1 MPTLKDI
8 SKATAL
14 AKVAYA
20 KVYDLLEDEARIN
33 LYLGKAEDLLKK
45 LPGGTGETYVEY
57 VETARIS
64 ILLVRDFMYK
74 EYREISKK
82 NLALIAFGALYTIS
96 PLDLIPDTLGVI
108 GFVDD
113 AAVLNFVRKSVSG
126 ELDKYK
132 EWRQKTGK
140 DAPMVED

>member
-8 SKATAL
+8 SKATAI
-14 AKVAYA
+14 AKVAYN
-20 KVYDLLEDEARIN
+20 KVYDLMEDEQRISDILN
-33 LYLGKAEDLLKK
+33 KAETLLKK
-45 LPGGTGETYVEY
+45 IPGGKGEDYVEY

-64 ILLVRDFMYK
+64 ILMLRDFMYK

-82 NLALIAFGALYTIS
+82 NMALIAFGALYTIS
-96 PLDLIPDTLGVI
+96 PLDLIPDSVPIVGLI
-108 GFVDD
+108 DD

-132 EWRQKTGK
+132 EWRKTTGK
-140 DAPMVED
+140 DAPLVDD